1 MRTYIWIAQVRV
13 WVVACF
19 EQFIWTMHF
28 EINKNFRFRNSSHR
42 FSIWKPHSTI
52 MPAPAHHRS
61 NVFFWTICISVA
73 TAYLLIRWQHAFYV
87 HFASGTNLLLIFPQ
101 CECMHC
107 GLPFQFNHWH
117 TGDNCAT
124 NTTTPSCLPPTTRY
138 YCPCQMKL
146 IYSVDWFVQSLGLP
160 SHLMFPISIH
170 CSASE
175 PFLYLMKISMQQKLL
190 FKWIRMS
197 NNRCQDLN
205 SKEKPLKTKS

>member
-61 NVFFWTICISVA
+61 NVFFWRACISVA

-124 NTTTPSCLPPTTRY
+124 NTTTPSCLPPHHKILLSMSNETNLLRW
-138 YCPCQMKL
+138 L
-146 IYSVDWFVQSLGLP
+146 IRAIIGTAIPFDVSNFHSLLCVRA
-160 SHLMFPISIH
+160 ISIFDENFN
-170 CSASE
+170 AT
-175 PFLYLMKISMQQKLL
+175 KI
-190 FKWIRMS
+190 II
-197 NNRCQDLN
+197 
-205 SKEKPLKTKS
+205 